1 MKNQKFFISFGIIF
15 YLEMIYHIFT
25 FKSFLIKD
33 FIYIFIFTLFI
44 SVFIDILTTFFKH
57 KFNLNF
63 YILTIIFL
71 NSIFIAQFINYQ
83 FYGNIFSIYS
93 LFNGGQVFEFWW
105 QIFAVIIN
113 NILTFILLLLPII
126 FLIIFKK
133 KIIVLDGNYKLITFK
148 MILMLSFY
156 TLSIISLFLASDNI
170 YSVKNIYFD
179 KHAPNQT
186 AKSLG
191 LMTTMR
197 LDFFRI
203 ISGFEE
209 SAQVIAVP
217 EDKEEEIITTEY
229 NKLDIDFNSLIENI
243 NNNTIKNIHQY
254 ISTVSPSNKNE
265 YTGIFAGKN
274 LIYITA
280 EAFSPIAVHED
291 ATPTLYKLVNT
302 GFKFNNFYSP
312 VYYVSTS
319 DGEYINLTSL
329 LPKESIWSMSRSSD
343 NYLPYAYGNVFSSL
357 GYTANAYHNGSYK
370 YYNRHKSLPN
380 MGYKYMGC
388 GNGLQKLMNCK
399 PWPQSDLEMINGTFN
414 LYSDNNHFM
423 TYYMSISGHLEY
435 NFGGNNMAYKNKNL
449 VNSLPYSTAIKAYI
463 ASQAELDKALESLI
477 NMLTEKG
484 ILDDTV
490 IVISTDHYPY
500 GLKTSE
506 MKEVMNI
513 EDEKFDIHRNELII
527 WNNALENPIIID
539 DYASSLD
546 ILPTVLNLFGIE
558 FDSRLLMGTDIF
570 SDNDKIIIFN
580 DRSWI
585 TEYGKYNA
593 TKSIFTPFKENIT
606 EDYIEKINN
615 IVYNKYVISKNI
627 LETNYYK
634 YVFGG

>member
-1 MKNQKFFISFGIIF
+1 MKNQKFFLSFGIIF

-33 FIYIFIFTLFI
+33 IIYIFIFTLFI
-44 SVFIDILTTFFKH
+44 SIFIDILTTFFKH

-63 YILTIIFL
+63 FILIIIFL
-71 NSIFIAQFINYQ
+71 NLIFIAQFINYQ
-83 FYGNIFSIYS
+83 FYGNVFSIYS
-93 LFNGGQVFEFWW
+93 LFNGGQIFEFFQ
-105 QIFAVIIN
+105 QIFVVIIN
-113 NILTFILLLLPII
+113 NLLAIILLILPSVLMII
-126 FLIIFKK
+126 YRK
-133 KIIVLDGNYKLITFK
+133 KIIVLDSNYQLITFK
-148 MILMLSFY
+148 TILMLGIY
-156 TLSIISLFLASDNI
+156 ILSLISLFLASDNI

-179 KHAPNQT
+179 KHAPTQT

-197 LDFFRI
+197 LDLFRI
-203 ISGFEE
+203 ICGFKE

-217 EDKEEEIITTEY
+217 EEKIVTTQY
-229 NKLDIDFNSLIENI
+229 NKLDINFESLIENTTD
-243 NNNTIKNIHQY
+243 NTIKNIHKY
-254 ISTVSPSNKNE
+254 ISAISPTNKNE
-265 YTGIFAGKN
+265 YTGLFSGKN

-280 EAFSPIAVHED
+280 EAFCPIAVHEEG
-291 ATPTLYKLVNT
+291 TPTLYKLVNT
-302 GFKFNNFYSP
+302 GFKFNHFYSP
-312 VYYVSTS
+312 IYYVSTS

-329 LPKESIWSMSRSSD
+329 LPKESSWSMSRSSN
-343 NYLPYAYGNVFSSL
+343 NYLPYTYGNIFSSL
-357 GYTANAYHNGSYK
+357 GYSTNAYHNGSYK
-370 YYNRHKSLPN
+370 YYDRHKSLPN
-380 MGYKYMGC
+380 MGYNYMAC

-399 PWPQSDLEMINGTFN
+399 PWPQSDLEMINGTFD
-414 LYSDNNHFM
+414 LYSNEENFM

-435 NFGGNNMAYKNKNL
+435 NFGGNNMAYKNKEL
-449 VNSLPYSTAIKAYI
+449 VNNLPYSTAIKAYI

-513 EDEKFDIHRNELII
+513 EDEKFDIHKNELII
-527 WNNALENPIIID
+527 WNSTIENPIIID
-539 DYASSLD
+539 SYASSLD
-546 ILPTVLNLFGIE
+546 ILPTVLNLFGID

-570 SDNDKIIIFN
+570 SDNNKIIVFN

-593 TKSIFTPFKENIT
+593 TVNSFTPFKENMPD
-606 EDYIEKINN
+606 DYINSVNN

-627 LETNYYK
+627 LETDYYR
-634 YVFGG
+634 YIFGG